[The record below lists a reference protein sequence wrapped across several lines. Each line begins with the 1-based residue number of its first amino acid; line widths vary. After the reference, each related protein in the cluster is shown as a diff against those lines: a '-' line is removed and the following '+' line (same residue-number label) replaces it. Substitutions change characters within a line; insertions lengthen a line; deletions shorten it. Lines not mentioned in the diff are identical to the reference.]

1 MDFSVSNHSLVVLTL
16 LLFFYAAGRSV
27 LWTYR
32 NKTVR
37 YDVLSLCQRMFSDS
51 YSTVLSQKYPTL
63 LCQQYLIFFL
73 NRFHWLALGRRVGS
87 IWTSLQTSLIKSVP
101 QSLSLSCASLTCN
114 RPVYIRGRDPQ
125 SLSLHKHSGW
135 VCPSSSIHISCRW
148 HPWILICLL

>member
-73 NRFHWLALGRRVGS
+73 NRFH
-87 IWTSLQTSLIKSVP
+87 
-101 QSLSLSCASLTCN
+101 
-114 RPVYIRGRDPQ
+114 
-125 SLSLHKHSGW
+125 
-135 VCPSSSIHISCRW
+135 
-148 HPWILICLL
+148 